1 MNVNNISRKTACLA
15 IKYCEKIFKKDNSPA
30 IRLART
36 RLKDDP
42 PCKGYYDEDKN
53 LILVVKPNHRSFLDF
68 IDTIIH
74 EYTHSTQC
82 MEQYTKM
89 FTKYG
94 YDRHPY
100 EREANKMA
108 KRHAK
113 KCKRYIAHHMNM

>member
-1 MNVNNISRKTACLA
+1 MNINDISRKTACLA
-15 IKYCEKIFKKDNSPA
+15 IKYCEKIFKRNNSPTIKLTR
-30 IRLART
+30 IRINNDLQ
-36 RLKDDP
+36 
-42 PCKGYYDEDKN
+42 CKGYYDEDKD
-53 LILVVKPNHRSFLDF
+53 LILVVKSNHKSFLDF

-100 EREANKMA
+100 EREANKIA

-113 KCKRYIAHHMNM
+113 KCKKYVIKHMNM

>member
-1 MNVNNISRKTACLA
+1 MNINDISRKTACLA
-15 IKYCEKIFKKDNSPA
+15 IKYCEKIFKRNNSPTIKLTR
-30 IRLART
+30 IRINNDLQ
-36 RLKDDP
+36 
-42 PCKGYYDEDKN
+42 CKGYYDEDKD
-53 LILVVKPNHRSFLDF
+53 LILVVKPNHKSFLDF

-100 EREANKMA
+100 EREANKIA

-113 KCKRYIAHHMNM
+113 KCKKYVIKHMNM